1 MSLSCCLA
9 DVREEKAFRSR
20 DGSHKIC
27 CKNLLQIRITEL
39 IVEKQILRRVALAAI
54 IISAIIWMLFN
65 LEQID
70 VDGLVMW
77 VAAFGLLAPLIF
89 FVTRAVAAVLLVP
102 GSLMGMAAGVLF
114 GPVWG
119 AVYNLFASTAG
130 AVLAFSVARYIAP
143 NWIAQNVSGRDRLT
157 RLVEGVEAEGW
168 RFVAFVRLVP
178 LFPYNI
184 LNYALGLTRIKISH
198 FTLASLICMIP
209 GDIAYVY
216 IGYAG
221 REAIAG
227 NEAAWQTGLVALG
240 LLACLVFVP
249 RYVQRY
255 RRN

>member
-1 MSLSCCLA
+1 LIAKKQLLGRAALSA
-9 DVREEKAFRSR
+9 V
-20 DGSHKIC
+20 
-27 CKNLLQIRITEL
+27 
-39 IVEKQILRRVALAAI
+39 IV
-54 IISAIIWMLFN
+54 SAIIWMLLN

-70 VDGLVMW
+70 VEGLVMW
-77 VAAFGLLAPLIF
+77 VTTFGLLAPVVF
-89 FVTRAVAAVLLVP
+89 YVTRAVGAVVLVP
-102 GSLMGMAAGVLF
+102 GSFMGMAAGVLF

-119 AVYNLFASTAG
+119 VVHNLFASTLG
-130 AVLAFSVARYIAP
+130 AVVAFSIARYIAP
-143 NWIAQNVSGRDRLT
+143 NWIARSVSGHGRLA
-157 RLVEGVEAEGW
+157 RLIEGVEAEGW

-209 GDIAYVY
+209 GDMAYVY

-227 NEAAWQTGLVALG
+227 NEAAWRMGLAGLG
-240 LLACLVFVP
+240 LLSCLVFIP
-249 RYVQRY
+249 HFVQRY